1 MIAAPGLAMSLLPV
15 FQWLQGTPVG
25 QAIRNSATLIALV
38 EIIHLVGMTLLI
50 GAILMVDLSLLGLG
64 IGGQP
69 VSRIARELNNW
80 IIAGLALML
89 VSGPLILSS
98 EALRCFKAPMFWV
111 KMALLAAALAF
122 HFTLHRQV
130 TLAEPPAA
138 RRLAGRIAAI
148 SLALWIGVAL
158 AAKGIALS
166 EP

>member
-1 MIAAPGLAMSLLPV
+1 VTAVRLLAISLLPV
-15 FQWLQGTPVG
+15 FQWVQSTPVG

-50 GAILMVDLSLLGLG
+50 GAILRVDLSLLGLG
-64 IGGQP
+64 FGGQP

-80 IIAGLALML
+80 IVAGLVIML

-111 KMALLAAALAF
+111 KMALLAGALAF
-122 HFTLHRQV
+122 HFTLHRKV
-130 TLAEPPAA
+130 ALAEPPAA
-138 RRLAGRIAAI
+138 RQVAGRIAVI